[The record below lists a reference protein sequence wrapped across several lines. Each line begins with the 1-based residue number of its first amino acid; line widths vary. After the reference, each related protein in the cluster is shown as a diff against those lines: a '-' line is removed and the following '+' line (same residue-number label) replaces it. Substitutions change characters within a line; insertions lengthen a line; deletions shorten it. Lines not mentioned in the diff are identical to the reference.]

1 MGNQLENESVL
12 LFGRWFTRL
21 ELLDVIEIT
30 RMFPTLSR
38 NELAKT
44 ICEGLEWTAENGKY
58 KIDGCL
64 KLLEKLHANK
74 KIELPVKRNTQPL
87 TKEQVIPG
95 ANTAEEEAIEGV
107 MSEYAPIKLQAVRSK
122 EDIRLWN
129 EYVERYH
136 YLGYKRPFGS
146 HQRYF
151 IWSRNKPE
159 RRLGCLLFSA
169 SAWALAKR
177 DTWIGWSKE
186 DRSQRLH
193 LIVNNTRFL
202 IFPWVRIKNLA
213 SKSLSLAAKQVPLD
227 WKERY
232 GFEPVLLETFVDE
245 ERYLGT
251 CYQAANWIPLGLTTG
266 AGRMGGRTQHLSL
279 KQIYMYPLRA
289 DFRSHLLVVP
299 CMDDAALGSACHQG
313 GVTFK

>member
-1 MGNQLENESVL
+1 MENQLDDEPVL
-12 LFGRWFTRL
+12 LFGRWFTRQ
-21 ELLDVIEIT
+21 ELLDVIYIT
-30 RMFPTLSR
+30 GMFPTLSR

-58 KIDGCL
+58 KIDGCI
-64 KLLEKLHANK
+64 KLLGKLHEDK
-74 KIELPVKRNTQPL
+74 KIELPGLRTTQPL

-95 ANTAEEEAIEGV
+95 ANTVEEETIQGSVSAF
-107 MSEYAPIKLQAVRSK
+107 APITLQSVRSK

-136 YLGYKRPFGS
+136 YLGYKRPFGA

-151 IWSRNKPE
+151 IWSGNKPE

-169 SAWALAKR
+169 SAWALAER
-177 DTWIGWSKE
+177 DSWIGWSKE
-186 DRSQRLH
+186 DRSQRLK

-213 SKSLSLAAKQVPLD
+213 SKSLALAAKQVPFD

-245 ERYLGT
+245 ERYRGT
-251 CYQAANWIPLGLTTG
+251 CYQAANWISLGLTIG
-266 AGRMGGRTQHLSL
+266 EGRMGRHTQHLSL
-279 KQIYMYPLRA
+279 KRIYMYPLRA
-289 DFRSHLLVVP
+289 DFRSQLLVVP
-299 CMDDAALGSACHQG
+299 RMEDGELRLLATQRG
-313 GVTFK
+313 GDV